1 MWRNRWECKIAQM
14 LWKTMMVPKKTND
27 KLPYDAAIFL
37 LGVHSELKAGS
48 EQISKMQCIHTWNI
62 IQN

>member
-1 MWRNRWECKIAQM
+1 MAQM

-27 KLPYDAAIFL
+27 KLLYDAAIFL

-48 EQISKMQCIHTWNI
+48 EQISKM
-62 IQN
+62 